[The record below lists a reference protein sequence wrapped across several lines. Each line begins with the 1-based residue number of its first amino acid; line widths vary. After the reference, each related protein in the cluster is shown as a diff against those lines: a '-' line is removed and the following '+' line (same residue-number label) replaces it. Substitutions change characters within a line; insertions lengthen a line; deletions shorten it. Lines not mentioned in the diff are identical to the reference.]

1 MRLNNRNRA
10 RQRLLGRA
18 RRGFLGRTSQGLLGA
33 SRPAGTAGHTVA
45 ALAVL
50 LCVAACAAF
59 TASPARAA
67 VTSTPH
73 GQRIFFSERDLD
85 LSGETRLGVAS
96 FYANRF
102 GGRRMADGTPMR
114 LDGNNAAS
122 MTLPLGTVARVTNLS
137 TGLSALVTI
146 RDRGPYVRGRIV
158 DLSPGTARR
167 IGLDRR
173 TGLTTV
179 AVEPLLLPQRA
190 HHAHPESIDEDMR
203 YASVR

>member
-1 MRLNNRNRA
+1 MTSDNRNR
-10 RQRLLGRA
+10 
-18 RRGFLGRTSQGLLGA
+18 T
-33 SRPAGTAGHTVA
+33 TAGLPCTVVA
-45 ALAVL
+45 AVAIL
-50 LCVAACAAF
+50 LCIVASAAF
-59 TASPARAA
+59 IASPAHAA
-67 VTSTPH
+67 VTSTAQ
-73 GQRIFFSERDLD
+73 GERIVFSERDLD

-102 GGRRMADGTPMR
+102 GGRKMADGTPMR

-137 TGLSALVTI
+137 TGMSALVTI

-179 AVEPLLLPQRA
+179 AVEPLLLPKRA
-190 HHAHPESIDEDMR
+190 HRAQPESLDEDMR

>member
-1 MRLNNRNRA
+1 
-10 RQRLLGRA
+10 
-18 RRGFLGRTSQGLLGA
+18 
-33 SRPAGTAGHTVA
+33 
-45 ALAVL
+45 L
-50 LCVAACAAF
+50 LCIVASAAF
-59 TASPARAA
+59 TASPAGAA
-67 VTSTPH
+67 GTSIAR
-73 GQRIFFSERDLD
+73 GERIVFSERDLD

-96 FYANRF
+96 FYADRF

-167 IGLDRR
+167 IGLARR

-179 AVEPLLLPQRA
+179 AVEPLPSRSVLITLTLNPSTRICGMLP
-190 HHAHPESIDEDMR
+190 S
-203 YASVR
+203 AS